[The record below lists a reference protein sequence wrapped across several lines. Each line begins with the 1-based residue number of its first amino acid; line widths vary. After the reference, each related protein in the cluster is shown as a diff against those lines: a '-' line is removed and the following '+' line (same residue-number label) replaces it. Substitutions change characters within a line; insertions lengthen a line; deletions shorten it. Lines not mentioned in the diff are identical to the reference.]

1 MTEPQKRGAPQGNLN
16 ALKHGLYS
24 RQFQEPERADLNH
37 LSRSLQEEI
46 NLLRKLNRRIEKLTS
61 EESYDLKQ
69 LGYLVDLIGKTS
81 CRISTL
87 LLAEQ
92 KLNAASNEHAGILTQ
107 AMAETLSELTKPER
121 RRAGANR
128 G

>member
-24 RQFQEPERADLNH
+24 RQFHEPEKEDTNQLT
-37 LSRSLQEEI
+37 RSLQEEI

-61 EESYDLKQ
+61 EESYDLKE
-69 LGYLVDLIGKTS
+69 LGYLIDLNGKTS

-92 KLNAASNEHAGILTQ
+92 KLNAARSEQAGILNQ
-107 AMAETLSELTKPER
+107 ALDETINSLTKPER

>member
-24 RQFQEPERADLNH
+24 RFFRDLEKDGLNQAT
-37 LSRSLQEEI
+37 RSLQDEI
-46 NLLRKLNRRIEKLTS
+46 HLLRVLIQRLIEMINAGNC
-61 EESYDLKQ
+61 DLKE
-69 LGYLVDLIGKTS
+69 LLNIFDLIGKTS

-92 KLNAASNEHAGILTQ
+92 KLNAANSEHAGILTQ
-107 AMAETLSELTKPER
+107 AMAETLSELSKPER

-128 G
+128 E

>member
-24 RQFQEPERADLNH
+24 RQFREPETADLNQH
-37 LSRSLQEEI
+37 SRSLQEEI
-46 NLLRKLNRRIEKLTS
+46 KLLRKLNRRIEKLTS

-69 LGYLVDLIGKTS
+69 LGYLIDLNGKTS

-92 KLNAASNEHAGILTQ
+92 KLNAANSEYAGILSQ
-107 AMAETLSELTKPER
+107 AMAETLSDLSKPER
-121 RRAGANR
+121 RRGGVDR